1 MLGTLLGTRDTSVS
15 IPALME
21 LAWKYIHVVSDSP
34 TPPPPAHTHTLSPA
48 VASPS
53 FKVQLL
59 SENVPDP
66 SGPHC
71 AACELNNSECLHDL
85 FGT

>member
-21 LAWKYIHVVSDSP
+21 LAWKYIHVVSDC
-34 TPPPPAHTHTLSPA
+34 PPPAPPRTLSPA
-48 VASPS
+48 VASPP
-53 FKVQLL
+53 FKAQLL